1 MLMSLRAC
9 SNSKYLKYQNS
20 MATIF
25 SKIVLGQIPSWKIAE
40 DQNFYAFLDINPIS
54 KGHTLVIPKK
64 ETDYIFDLENQ
75 DFSSLFAFAQ
85 KVAIAIKEVV
95 PCKRVGIAVLGMEV
109 PHAHIHLIPLNQ
121 ESDLDFK
128 KEKLKLSTS
137 EMEQISKQI
146 SSKIK
151 L

>member
-1 MLMSLRAC
+1 
-9 SNSKYLKYQNS
+9 

>member
-1 MLMSLRAC
+1 
-9 SNSKYLKYQNS
+9 

-25 SKIVLGQIPSWKIAE
+25 SKIVFGQIPSWKIAE

-64 ETDYIFDLENQ
+64 ETDYIFDLESQ

>member
-1 MLMSLRAC
+1 MVS
-9 SNSKYLKYQNS
+9 
-20 MATIF
+20 IF

-40 DQNFYAFLDINPIS
+40 DQHFYAFLDINPIS

-64 ETDYIFDLENQ
+64 ETDYIFDLESQ